1 MKFVFC
7 CSMMYYIIVF
17 WWLPLFDDY
26 GLRLLLK
33 QLVTMEVILWTS
45 LWNTYKDEF
54 ENETNMLGG
63 SLGAKAAE
71 DLRQRIIE
79 HVSLARHGF
88 IFTLPLVD
96 ILYSLNTF
104 DIFQNILVVSKYYSR
119 ITLKRLAELLC
130 LSIQV
135 CWWYNVFS
143 SVNFCISMWVKMD
156 GKIGFLCYFIW
167 NYVVFDLIISSSQF
181 HP

>member
-1 MKFVFC
+1 MKVVFC

-33 QLVTMEVILWTS
+33 QLVTMEVIQWTS

-88 IFTLPLVD
+88 IFTLFRSWTSCIHFTHL
-96 ILYSLNTF
+96 ISF
-104 DIFQNILVVSKYYSR
+104 RIFSSS
-119 ITLKRLAELLC
+119 
-130 LSIQV
+130 LSITQGLHWRDWQSYCV
-135 CWWYNVFS
+135 WVSRFVDDTMFFLLS
-143 SVNFCISMWVKMD
+143 IST
-156 GKIGFLCYFIW
+156 FLCG
-167 NYVVFDLIISSSQF
+167 
-181 HP
+181 